1 MSSIRQTQSW
11 LRDIF
16 LILKKTKNHS
26 LVIGYTYLFIF
37 LVLPSLP
44 LIQFLSPIVIILWP
58 VAVVQII
65 NFYRSP
71 DNKKISIFKLDSQI
85 KKSIPQL
92 LRIGLITFFYAL
104 VISTFLSPQMQ
115 SIVEQANAGDS
126 VSDAAVFLKLIVKL
140 FLFMLPLFAA
150 TWFSPMIVVYRGE
163 GVFKALKSSIAAIL
177 IFIIPLLLTWVSMIV
192 IFAVLIYVF
201 QNFLLLFGLSQAAYI
216 AISTIIIF
224 SLTAVYIAAL
234 FIFQFLGYKQIFK
247 L

>member
-1 MSSIRQTQSW
+1 MTSLRQTQSW

-126 VSDAAVFLKLIVKL
+126 VLDAAVFLKLIVKL

-192 IFAVLIYVF
+192 IFAVLIYAF

>member
-1 MSSIRQTQSW
+1 LNAIRQTQSW

-26 LVIGYTYLFIF
+26 LMIGYTYLFIF

-58 VAVVQII
+58 VVVVQII
-65 NFYRSP
+65 TFYQSQE
-71 DNKKISIFKLDSQI
+71 NKKISIFKLDSQL

-104 VISTFLSPQMQ
+104 LVSTFLSPQMQ

-126 VSDAAVFLKLIVKL
+126 VIEAAIFIKLILKL

-150 TWFSPMIVVYRGE
+150 TWFSPMIIVFRGE
-163 GVFKALKSSIAAIL
+163 GLFKALKSSIAAIL
-177 IFIIPLLLTWVSMIV
+177 IYITPLLMTWASMIV
-192 IFAVLIYVF
+192 IFALLIYVL
-201 QNFLLLFGLSQAAYI
+201 QNFLLLFGFPQAVYI
-216 AISTIIIF
+216 AISTVVIF
-224 SLTAVYIAAL
+224 SLTAIYIAAL

>member
-11 LRDIF
+11 LKDIF

-126 VSDAAVFLKLIVKL
+126 VLDAAVFLKLILKL

>member
-65 NFYRSP
+65 NFYRSS
-71 DNKKISIFKLDSQI
+71 DNKKISIFKLDNQI

-126 VSDAAVFLKLIVKL
+126 VLDAVVFLKLILKL

>member
-1 MSSIRQTQSW
+1 LNAIRQTQSW

-26 LVIGYTYLFIF
+26 LMIGYTYLFIF

-58 VAVVQII
+58 VVVVQII
-65 NFYRSP
+65 TFYQSQE
-71 DNKKISIFKLDSQI
+71 NKKISIFKLDSQL

-104 VISTFLSPQMQ
+104 LVSTFLSPQMQ

-126 VSDAAVFLKLIVKL
+126 VIEAAVFIKLILKL

-150 TWFSPMIVVYRGE
+150 TWFSPMIIVFRGE

-177 IFIIPLLLTWVSMIV
+177 IYIIPLLMTWASMIV
-192 IFAVLIYVF
+192 IFALLIYVL
-201 QNFLLLFGLSQAAYI
+201 QNFLLLFGFSQAVYI
-216 AISTIIIF
+216 AVSTVVIF

>member
-1 MSSIRQTQSW
+1 MNSIRQTQSW

-37 LVLPSLP
+37 LLLPSLP

-65 NFYRSP
+65 SFYRSQE
-71 DNKKISIFKLDSQI
+71 NQTISIFKIDSQT

-92 LRIGLITFFYAL
+92 IRIGLITFFYAL
-104 VISTFLSPQMQ
+104 VISIFFSPQMQ
-115 SIVEQANAGDS
+115 SIVEQSNAGNN
-126 VSDAAVFLKLIVKL
+126 VLDAAVFVKLILKL

-150 TWFSPMIVVYRGE
+150 TWFSPMIVVFRGE

-177 IFIIPLLLTWVSMIV
+177 IFIIPLLMTWVSMIV
-192 IFAVLIYVF
+192 IFAVLIYIS

-224 SLTAVYIAAL
+224 SLIAVYIAAL
-234 FIFQFLGYKQIFK
+234 FIFQFLGYKKIFK

>member
-11 LRDIF
+11 LKDIF

-71 DNKKISIFKLDSQI
+71 DNKKISIFKLDSQL

-126 VSDAAVFLKLIVKL
+126 VLDAAVFLKLILKL

>member
-1 MSSIRQTQSW
+1 LSSIRQTQSW

-92 LRIGLITFFYAL
+92 LRIGLITFLYAL

-115 SIVEQANAGDS
+115 TIVEQANAGDS
-126 VSDAAVFLKLIVKL
+126 VLDAAVFLKLILKL

>member
-1 MSSIRQTQSW
+1 MNAIRQTQSW

-16 LILKKTKNHS
+16 LILKKTKNYS
-26 LVIGYTYLFIF
+26 LMIGYTYLFIF

-58 VAVVQII
+58 VVVVQII
-65 NFYRSP
+65 TFYQSQE
-71 DNKKISIFKLDSQI
+71 NKKISIFKLDSQL

-104 VISTFLSPQMQ
+104 LVSTFLSPQMQ

-126 VSDAAVFLKLIVKL
+126 VIEAAVFIKLILKL

-150 TWFSPMIVVYRGE
+150 TWFSPMIIVFRGE

-177 IFIIPLLLTWVSMIV
+177 IYIIPLLLTWVSMIV

>member
-1 MSSIRQTQSW
+1 
-11 LRDIF
+11 
-16 LILKKTKNHS
+16 
-26 LVIGYTYLFIF
+26 
-37 LVLPSLP
+37 
-44 LIQFLSPIVIILWP
+44 
-58 VAVVQII
+58 
-65 NFYRSP
+65 
-71 DNKKISIFKLDSQI
+71 
-85 KKSIPQL
+85 
-92 LRIGLITFFYAL
+92 
-104 VISTFLSPQMQ
+104 
-115 SIVEQANAGDS
+115 
-126 VSDAAVFLKLIVKL
+126 
-140 FLFMLPLFAA
+140 MLPLFAA
-150 TWFSPMIVVYRGE
+150 TWFSPMIVVFSGE

>member
-1 MSSIRQTQSW
+1 MTSLRQTQSW

-65 NFYRSP
+65 NFYRSS

-115 SIVEQANAGDS
+115 TIVEQANAGDS
-126 VSDAAVFLKLIVKL
+126 VLDAAVFFKLIVKL

>member
-126 VSDAAVFLKLIVKL
+126 VLDAAVFLKLILKL

-192 IFAVLIYVF
+192 IFAVLIYIF

>member
-71 DNKKISIFKLDSQI
+71 DNKKISIFKLDNQI

-126 VSDAAVFLKLIVKL
+126 VLDAAIFLKLILKL

>member
-1 MSSIRQTQSW
+1 V
-11 LRDIF
+11 
-16 LILKKTKNHS
+16 ILKKTKNHS

-65 NFYRSP
+65 NFYRSS

-126 VSDAAVFLKLIVKL
+126 VLDAAIFLKLILKL

>member
-1 MSSIRQTQSW
+1 LSSIRQTQSW

-115 SIVEQANAGDS
+115 TIVEQANAGDS
-126 VSDAAVFLKLIVKL
+126 VLDAAVFLKLILKL

>member
-1 MSSIRQTQSW
+1 MTSLRQTQSW

-115 SIVEQANAGDS
+115 TIVEQANAGDS
-126 VSDAAVFLKLIVKL
+126 VLDAAVFLKLILKL

>member
-1 MSSIRQTQSW
+1 M
-11 LRDIF
+11 
-16 LILKKTKNHS
+16 
-26 LVIGYTYLFIF
+26 IGYTYLFIF

-58 VAVVQII
+58 VVVVQII
-65 NFYRSP
+65 TFYQSQE
-71 DNKKISIFKLDSQI
+71 NKKISIFKLDSQL

-104 VISTFLSPQMQ
+104 LVSTFLSPQMQ

-126 VSDAAVFLKLIVKL
+126 VIEAAVFIKLILKL

-150 TWFSPMIVVYRGE
+150 TWFSPMIIVFRGE

-192 IFAVLIYVF
+192 IFAVLIYAF

>member
-1 MSSIRQTQSW
+1 MTSLRQTQSW

-71 DNKKISIFKLDSQI
+71 DNKKISIFKLDNQI

-126 VSDAAVFLKLIVKL
+126 VLDAAIFLKLILKL

>member
-65 NFYRSP
+65 NFYRSS
-71 DNKKISIFKLDSQI
+71 DNKKISIFKLDNQI

-126 VSDAAVFLKLIVKL
+126 VLDAAIFLKLILKL

-150 TWFSPMIVVYRGE
+150 TWFSPMILVYRGE

>member
-1 MSSIRQTQSW
+1 MNAIRQTQSW

-16 LILKKTKNHS
+16 LILKKTKNYS
-26 LVIGYTYLFIF
+26 LMIGYTYLFIF

-58 VAVVQII
+58 VVVVQII
-65 NFYRSP
+65 TFYQSQE
-71 DNKKISIFKLDSQI
+71 NKKISIFKLDSQL

-104 VISTFLSPQMQ
+104 LVSTFLSPQMQ

-126 VSDAAVFLKLIVKL
+126 VIEAAVFIKLILKL

-150 TWFSPMIVVYRGE
+150 TWFSPMIIVFRGE
-163 GVFKALKSSIAAIL
+163 GVLKALKSSIAAIL
-177 IFIIPLLLTWVSMIV
+177 IYIIPLLMTWASMIV
-192 IFAVLIYVF
+192 IFALLIYVL
-201 QNFLLLFGLSQAAYI
+201 QNFLLLFGFSQAVYI
-216 AISTIIIF
+216 AVSTVVIF
-224 SLTAVYIAAL
+224 SLTAIYIAAL

>member
-65 NFYRSP
+65 NFYRSS

-126 VSDAAVFLKLIVKL
+126 VLDAAIFLKLILKL

-163 GVFKALKSSIAAIL
+163 GVFKALKSSITAIL

>member
-1 MSSIRQTQSW
+1 LNAIRQTQSW

-16 LILKKTKNHS
+16 LILKKTKNYS
-26 LVIGYTYLFIF
+26 LMIGYTYLFIF

-58 VAVVQII
+58 VVVVQII
-65 NFYRSP
+65 TFYQSQE
-71 DNKKISIFKLDSQI
+71 NKKISIFKLDSQL

-104 VISTFLSPQMQ
+104 LVSTFLSPQMQ

-126 VSDAAVFLKLIVKL
+126 VIEAAVFIKLILKL

-150 TWFSPMIVVYRGE
+150 TWFSPMIIVFRGE

-177 IFIIPLLLTWVSMIV
+177 IYIIPLLMTWASMIV
-192 IFAVLIYVF
+192 IFVLLIYVL
-201 QNFLLLFGLSQAAYI
+201 QNFLLLFGFSQAVYI
-216 AISTIIIF
+216 AVSTVVIF

>member
-1 MSSIRQTQSW
+1 LSSIRQTQSW
-11 LRDIF
+11 LKDIF

-65 NFYRSP
+65 NFYRSS
-71 DNKKISIFKLDSQI
+71 DNKKISIFNLDSQI

-115 SIVEQANAGDS
+115 SIVEQANASDS
-126 VSDAAVFLKLIVKL
+126 VLDAAVFLKLILKL

-177 IFIIPLLLTWVSMIV
+177 IYMIPLLLTWVSMIV

-216 AISTIIIF
+216 AISTLIIF
-224 SLTAVYIAAL
+224 SLTALYIAAL

>member
-11 LRDIF
+11 LKDIF

-44 LIQFLSPIVIILWP
+44 IIQFLSPIVIILWP

-71 DNKKISIFKLDSQI
+71 ENKKISIFKLDSQI

-126 VSDAAVFLKLIVKL
+126 VLDAAVFLKLIFKL

-177 IFIIPLLLTWVSMIV
+177 IYIIPLLLTWVSMIV

>member
-11 LRDIF
+11 LKDIF

-44 LIQFLSPIVIILWP
+44 IIQFLSPIVIILWP

-126 VSDAAVFLKLIVKL
+126 VLDAAVFLKLIFKL

-163 GVFKALKSSIAAIL
+163 DVFKALKSSIAAIL
-177 IFIIPLLLTWVSMIV
+177 IYIIPLLLTWVSMIV

>member
-126 VSDAAVFLKLIVKL
+126 VLDAAVFLKLILKL

>member
-1 MSSIRQTQSW
+1 MSSIHQTQSW

-126 VSDAAVFLKLIVKL
+126 VLDAAIFLKLILKL

>member
-1 MSSIRQTQSW
+1 LSSIRQTQSW

-65 NFYRSP
+65 NFYQSP

-115 SIVEQANAGDS
+115 TIVEQANAGDS
-126 VSDAAVFLKLIVKL
+126 VLDAAVFLKLILKL

>member
-11 LRDIF
+11 LKDIF

-26 LVIGYTYLFIF
+26 LVIGYSYLFIF

-71 DNKKISIFKLDSQI
+71 DNKKISIFKLDSQL

-126 VSDAAVFLKLIVKL
+126 VLDAAVFLKLILKL

-177 IFIIPLLLTWVSMIV
+177 IYIIPLLLTWVSMIV

-224 SLTAVYIAAL
+224 SLTALYIAAL

>member
-92 LRIGLITFFYAL
+92 LRIGLITFLYAL

-115 SIVEQANAGDS
+115 TIVEQANAGDS
-126 VSDAAVFLKLIVKL
+126 VLDAAVFLKLILKL

>member
-1 MSSIRQTQSW
+1 MNAIRQTQSW

-16 LILKKTKNHS
+16 LILKKTKNYS
-26 LVIGYTYLFIF
+26 LMIGYTYLFIF

-58 VAVVQII
+58 VVVVQII
-65 NFYRSP
+65 TFYQSQE
-71 DNKKISIFKLDSQI
+71 NKKISIFKLDSQL

-104 VISTFLSPQMQ
+104 LVSTFLSPQMQ

-126 VSDAAVFLKLIVKL
+126 VIEAAVFIKLILKL

-150 TWFSPMIVVYRGE
+150 TWFSPMIIVFRGE

-177 IFIIPLLLTWVSMIV
+177 IYIIPLLMTWASMIV
-192 IFAVLIYVF
+192 IFVLLIYVL
-201 QNFLLLFGLSQAAYI
+201 QNFLLLFGFSQAVYI
-216 AISTIIIF
+216 AVSTVVIF
-224 SLTAVYIAAL
+224 SFTAIYIAAL

>member
-1 MSSIRQTQSW
+1 LSSIRQTQSW

-16 LILKKTKNHS
+16 VILKKTKNHS

-126 VSDAAVFLKLIVKL
+126 VLDAAVFLKLIVKL

>member
-1 MSSIRQTQSW
+1 LTSLRQTQSW

-71 DNKKISIFKLDSQI
+71 DIKKISIFKLDSQI

-126 VSDAAVFLKLIVKL
+126 VLDAAVFLKLIVKL

-150 TWFSPMIVVYRGE
+150 TWFSPMIVVYRGV

-192 IFAVLIYVF
+192 IFAVLIYAF

>member
-126 VSDAAVFLKLIVKL
+126 VLDVAVFLKLIVKL

-192 IFAVLIYVF
+192 IFAVLIYAF

>member
-1 MSSIRQTQSW
+1 MNAIRQTQSW

-16 LILKKTKNHS
+16 LILKKTKNYS
-26 LVIGYTYLFIF
+26 LMIGYTYLFIF

-58 VAVVQII
+58 VVVVQII
-65 NFYRSP
+65 TFYQSQE
-71 DNKKISIFKLDSQI
+71 NKKISIFKLDSQL

-104 VISTFLSPQMQ
+104 LVSTFLSPQMQ

-126 VSDAAVFLKLIVKL
+126 VIEAAVFIKLILKL

-150 TWFSPMIVVYRGE
+150 TWFSPMIIVFRGE
-163 GVFKALKSSIAAIL
+163 GVLKALKSSIAAIL
-177 IFIIPLLLTWVSMIV
+177 IYIIPLLMTWASMIV
-192 IFAVLIYVF
+192 IFALLIYVL
-201 QNFLLLFGLSQAAYI
+201 QNFLLLFGFSQAVYI
-216 AISTIIIF
+216 AVSTVVVF
-224 SLTAVYIAAL
+224 SLTAIYIAAL

>member
-115 SIVEQANAGDS
+115 SVVEQANAGDS
-126 VSDAAVFLKLIVKL
+126 VLEAAVFLKLILKL

-192 IFAVLIYVF
+192 IFAVLIYAF

-224 SLTAVYIAAL
+224 SLTAVYIASL

>member
-1 MSSIRQTQSW
+1 MNAIRQTQSW

-16 LILKKTKNHS
+16 LILKKTKNYS
-26 LVIGYTYLFIF
+26 LMIGYTYLFIF

-58 VAVVQII
+58 VVVVQII
-65 NFYRSP
+65 TFYQSQE
-71 DNKKISIFKLDSQI
+71 NKKISIFKLDSQL

-104 VISTFLSPQMQ
+104 LVSTFLSPQMQ
-115 SIVEQANAGDS
+115 SIVEQVNAGDS
-126 VSDAAVFLKLIVKL
+126 VIEAAVFIKLILKL

-150 TWFSPMIVVYRGE
+150 TWFSPMIIVFRGE

-177 IFIIPLLLTWVSMIV
+177 IYIIPLLMTWASMIV
-192 IFAVLIYVF
+192 IFALLIYVL
-201 QNFLLLFGLSQAAYI
+201 QNFLLLFGFSQAVYI
-216 AISTIIIF
+216 AVSTVVIF

>member
-11 LRDIF
+11 LIDIF

-126 VSDAAVFLKLIVKL
+126 VLDAAVFLKLIVKL

-192 IFAVLIYVF
+192 IFAVIIYVF

>member
-65 NFYRSP
+65 NFYRSS

-126 VSDAAVFLKLIVKL
+126 VLDAAIFLKLILKL

-177 IFIIPLLLTWVSMIV
+177 IYIIPLSLTWVSMIV
-192 IFAVLIYVF
+192 IFAVSIYVF